1 MKFLNDLWENPLMK
15 KLIIGMGIF
24 MLVII
29 FLLMFVS
36 CTTGSKVYTYEEVE
50 DLLVTKVMN
59 KYKDSDYLPKDNSRL
74 EVSINDLISNGDM
87 KNINEYVGNQDS
99 CSGKVTIINNN
110 GYYLYVPYINCGSKY
125 KTNTLYDKL
134 VNDSVT
140 STGNGL
146 YKVNDEY
153 IFKGDNVNNYV
164 SIEDTTYRIISINS
178 DESIKLMN
186 MSKGDKVSAV
196 WDDRFNIDKNMDF
209 GINNYS
215 LNGLNSRIK
224 DTLESMYSGNEYF
237 SDVEKA
243 YFIPYE
249 YCIGKRSLSESDN
262 SGNIE
267 CSLKS
272 EKYPIGLLSL
282 YEYYRATLDGN
293 CNGIE
298 SESCANYNYLSSD
311 DLGSIW
317 TMTADKDS
325 SYRVYKI
332 SNGKPGLS
340 NASNLGNIRVVV
352 NVNGELVVESG
363 NGSKDNPYII
373 KSMS

>member
-1 MKFLNDLWENPLMK
+1 MKFFNDLWENPLMK

-24 MLVII
+24 MLVIV

-36 CTTGSKVYTYEEVE
+36 CTTGSRTYTYVEVE
-50 DLLVTKVMN
+50 DLLVSMVMN
-59 KYKDSDYLPKDNSRL
+59 KYKNSDLPKENSRL
-74 EVSINDLISNGDM
+74 EISINDLISNGEM
-87 KNINEYVGNQDS
+87 KNINEYVGNEDS

-125 KTNTLYDKL
+125 KTNTLYDCL
-134 VNDSVT
+134 INDSLT
-140 STGNGL
+140 SSGNGL
-146 YKVNDEY
+146 YNINGEY

-164 SIEDTTYRIISINS
+164 SINNTSYRVISINS
-178 DESIKLMN
+178 DESIRLLN
-186 MSKGDKVSAV
+186 VSKGDKVSTV
-196 WDDRFNIDKNMDF
+196 WDDRFNVDKNMNF
-209 GINNYS
+209 GNNNYS

-224 DTLESMYSGNEYF
+224 DTLESMYSGSDYF
-237 SDVEKA
+237 TDEEKS

-249 YCIGKRSLSESDN
+249 SCVGKRSISESD
-262 SGNIE
+262 STGTIE
-267 CSLKS
+267 CSVKGD
-272 EKYPIGLLSL
+272 KYPVGLLSL
-282 YEYYRATLDGN
+282 YEYYRATLDSN

-298 SESCANYNYLSSD
+298 SESCTNYNYLSSD

-317 TMTADKDS
+317 TITADKDS

-332 SNGKPGLS
+332 SNGKPELS

-352 NVNGELVVESG
+352 HVNGELVVEKG
-363 NGSKDNPYII
+363 NGSKDNPYVI

>member
-1 MKFLNDLWENPLMK
+1 MK

-74 EVSINDLISNGDM
+74 EVNINDLISNGDM

-267 CSLKS
+267 CSIKS

-340 NASNLGNIRVVV
+340 NASNLGNIRVVI